1 MICEA
6 IIFGLS
12 AYLYIH
18 SVYDCFFGGRRRLE
32 NSSSENENEFI
43 SHYPQTLIVK
53 RRKSDESLE
62 VLYIPIADL
71 LPKIDTSSI
80 KELTTEIECCSICL
94 ETNDVVHEVRRTH
107 CGHSFCSNCILEWMK
122 RSPRCP
128 LCNSDLITEYCRIS
142 QLYRDGDRDHTSL
155 SSSSR

>member
-80 KELTTEIECCSICL
+80 KELTTEIECAQYAL
-94 ETNDVVHEVRRTH
+94 KQT
-107 CGHSFCSNCILEWMK
+107 M
-122 RSPRCP
+122 
-128 LCNSDLITEYCRIS
+128 
-142 QLYRDGDRDHTSL
+142 
-155 SSSSR
+155 